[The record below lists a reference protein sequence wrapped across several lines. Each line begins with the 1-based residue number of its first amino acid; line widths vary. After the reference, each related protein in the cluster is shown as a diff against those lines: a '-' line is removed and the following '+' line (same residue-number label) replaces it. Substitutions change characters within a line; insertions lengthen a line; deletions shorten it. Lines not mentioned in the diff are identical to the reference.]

1 MKTKEKN
8 SLQNK
13 IIISII
19 IIIATFLLFS
29 IFSAPIKNNENTLK
43 TNIDMKLL
51 MDEDSINGDI
61 EAPITI
67 VEFSDFECPYCGVF
81 HRGTFQE
88 IKRKYID
95 TGIVKFVYR
104 DFPLSQIHPFA
115 QKAAEAAE
123 CAGEQDKYYEM
134 HDKLFTL
141 GADGGIEVY
150 KKYAIDLELNI
161 KEFNECLDSGK
172 MKIEVNKDLI
182 DGQIA
187 GVTGTPAFFIN
198 GIFISGAQSIEVFDK
213 IINKEL
219 EKL

>member
-115 QKAAEAAE
+115 QKAA
-123 CAGEQDKYYEM
+123 DFYPWSRWR
-134 HDKLFTL
+134 
-141 GADGGIEVY
+141 
-150 KKYAIDLELNI
+150 N
-161 KEFNECLDSGK
+161 
-172 MKIEVNKDLI
+172 
-182 DGQIA
+182 
-187 GVTGTPAFFIN
+187 
-198 GIFISGAQSIEVFDK
+198 
-213 IINKEL
+213 
-219 EKL
+219 

>member
-1 MKTKEKN
+1 
-8 SLQNK
+8 L
-13 IIISII
+13 
-19 IIIATFLLFS
+19 
-29 IFSAPIKNNENTLK
+29 
-43 TNIDMKLL
+43 
-51 MDEDSINGDI
+51 
-61 EAPITI
+61 
-67 VEFSDFECPYCGVF
+67 
-81 HRGTFQE
+81 HRKQL
-88 IKRKYID
+88 I
-95 TGIVKFVYR
+95 
-104 DFPLSQIHPFA
+104 
-115 QKAAEAAE
+115 
-123 CAGEQDKYYEM
+123 
-134 HDKLFTL
+134 FTL